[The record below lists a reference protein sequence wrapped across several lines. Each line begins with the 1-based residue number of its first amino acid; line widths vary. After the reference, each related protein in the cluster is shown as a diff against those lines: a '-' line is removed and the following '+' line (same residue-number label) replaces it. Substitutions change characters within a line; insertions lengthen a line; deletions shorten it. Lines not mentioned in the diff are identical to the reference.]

1 MGLFSWLFG
10 KKKKVYRAPSARFLE
25 GENFEADK
33 TIKIPIIKPKQRYV
47 LKIDGEYRVYARKAD
62 MPPEL
67 RAEID
72 EIERARGGSSSFNVF
87 VDGRREHYDNAQDL
101 PREIRDIIIRADLK

>member
-1 MGLFSWLFG
+1 MGFFSWLFG
-10 KKKKVYRAPSARFLE
+10 KKKVYRAPEARFLE

-47 LKIDGEYRVYARKAD
+47 IKIDGEYQVYARKAD

-67 RAEID
+67 RAEIE
-72 EIERARGGSSSFNVF
+72 EIERERGGSSSFNVF
-87 VDGRREHYDNAQDL
+87 ADGKRAHFNSVEEL
-101 PREIRDIIIRADLK
+101 PRDIHDLIIRSDLK